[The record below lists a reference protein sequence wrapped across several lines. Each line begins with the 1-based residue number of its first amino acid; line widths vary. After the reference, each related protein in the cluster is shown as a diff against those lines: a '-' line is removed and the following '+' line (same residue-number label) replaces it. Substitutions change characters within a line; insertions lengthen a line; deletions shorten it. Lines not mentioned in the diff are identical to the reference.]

1 MLSQDNRTGR
11 NWWNVLHLVAPTR
24 KCFRCDGTGKVR
36 VCPPEMEPFDA
47 ECPICQGR
55 GWVFV
60 DEDSP
65 PCNSECKK
73 CVFREDCYAD
83 CGGWEELA

>member
-1 MLSQDNRTGR
+1 M
-11 NWWNVLHLVAPTR
+11 
-24 KCFRCDGTGKVR
+24 R